1 MKKAII
7 LGLALCVG
15 AFGAYKVM
23 QGAEELNAQKAEA
36 TLWIETDSLEAINAA
51 SRLTFRSLARRCLR
65 LYGRSIPK

>member
-36 TLWIETDSLEAINAA
+36 TLWIETDSLEAINAH
-51 SRLTFRSLARRCLR
+51 R
-65 LYGRSIPK
+65 G